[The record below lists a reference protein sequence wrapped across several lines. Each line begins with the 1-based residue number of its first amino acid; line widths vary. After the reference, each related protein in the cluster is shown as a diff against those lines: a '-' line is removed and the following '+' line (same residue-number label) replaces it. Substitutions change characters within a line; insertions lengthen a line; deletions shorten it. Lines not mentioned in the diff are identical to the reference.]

1 MSRGLTTPGTRPKGA
16 AGENEAA
23 EWVRGMFGAVA
34 PRYDLVNRVI
44 SFRLDQYWRRRTARR
59 LRHVLSRPEARVLDL
74 CCGSGDLT
82 LALQARAGGAV
93 IGSDFCHPMLI
104 EAARK
109 FRRNKVRPLLF
120 EADAMRLPVP
130 DSSLDLVTAAFG
142 FRNLANYRKGLEE
155 MLRVL
160 RPGGSAA
167 VLEFSQPPNRAFNA
181 LYTFY
186 FTRLLP
192 IIGGLISGSREAY
205 TYLPESVEKF
215 PDAHVL
221 AERMKEAGFRK
232 VEYELM
238 SFGIVALHVGT
249 R

>member
-1 MSRGLTTPGTRPKGA
+1 MSRGLKTPGTRPKGLT
-16 AGENEAA
+16 GEEEAA
-23 EWVRGMFGAVA
+23 QWVRGMFSAVA

-44 SFRLDQYWRRRTARR
+44 SFRLDQYWRSRTARR
-59 LRHVLSRPEARVLDL
+59 LRHILSRPGALVLDL

-82 LALQARAGGAV
+82 LALQAQSCAAV
-93 IGSDFCHPMLI
+93 IGSDFCHPMLL

-109 FRRNKVRPLLF
+109 FRRRAVPSLLF

-142 FRNLANYRKGLEE
+142 FRNLANYRKGLQE

-160 RPGGSAA
+160 RPGGAAA
-167 VLEFSQPPNRAFNA
+167 VLEFSQPPNRAFRA

-192 IIGGLISGSREAY
+192 LIGGVISGSREAY

-215 PDAHVL
+215 PDAGVL
-221 AERMKEAGFRK
+221 VERMKEAGFGK